1 MRSRKNDIRVSRK
14 FVPNP
19 IAIKPEIRGRCIRP
33 TRSTKPSLRDGVIEE
48 TSTLNHDGE
57 NDSTKGSRMST
68 SKKTVGSSRMGS
80 TQKLKVLSESK
91 QRRNEF
97 DDNSLVSPDQKRKR
111 SGAENYINKRFL
123 YDVVEPPK
131 RRQKKFLHFSDR
143 STAAL
148 MAVSS
153 ANLLRRHKSKTR
165 VSRQQ
170 SGGRDL
176 FSHVRSRHGRR
187 LKPKHD
193 YSPSQSDN
201 EHSVYNPSFVADSRR
216 RIRKKVLAPTV
227 KPRLNSKLER
237 NNWPRSNEC
246 NKDFYSSDE
255 QDDDEL
261 DVIISPKDYYAG
273 ASCLPTY
280 TDVFNDI
287 QKRGNIPQDET
298 SDFVDNYGRPDPCGL
313 KNRVNS
319 RRVLSPNNNQ
329 KGPTNSFLHPPVFR
343 EDGISSAVDH
353 HPSDILDF
361 CAGSNSEQFS
371 RGETASEE
379 INGQEDD
386 VGLTE
391 SRGLISRRVQQAQ
404 DDLEEDLLAPELSLI
419 TGPSTVANPDGI
431 LVSTLTDT
439 GTVLSCS
446 SASGSSR
453 RKSPVRPMQ
462 VLRTVYTSTS
472 APTIASPAMLVTG
485 SENSPFVFTSSVVA
499 NTMYTRPSGIE
510 LGHDGGD
517 MLPSGMCSVLPDN
530 NTQSFNEPNQSME
543 NSFSMSISDLKIH
556 SLGDQSHQ
564 IPSSAP
570 PSTLTSLTSVAQVS
584 VSSDGASGSKGNT
597 AVSSGLLP
605 SLLTQSNTRPVSVVP
620 QPIISRVFMA
630 PSTTRSVTTP
640 VTKPV
645 LSVSHPTVNSVS
657 ARRRPTILRRA
668 LGSGIGAPANSLI
681 TSRTVFETSNTDSDQ
696 TTSCSSRPVTVFNS
710 NGASQQQKPISLITT
725 EEPGPST
732 SLNTATPKLLQLVT
746 TSSTPSDC
754 LNPNQTASDRLFGKR
769 PAAYN
774 KVPSHTPTTVPN
786 TSQNSGTIHQS
797 PTPTNTSINTTTPY
811 RYAVVRGSADGK
823 QYVLISNPRV
833 VDQPAHDQPVVTVST
848 SATTNSTL
856 EPTYVQTSIV
866 SKNHNSEQLFPPE
879 SCIARAFK
887 VEINGA
893 HLIRMNSDGH
903 SIAGSDRQF
912 RTIYTTP
919 QGATTMAAT

>member
-1 MRSRKNDIRVSRK
+1 M
-14 FVPNP
+14 P
-19 IAIKPEIRGRCIRP
+19 A
-33 TRSTKPSLRDGVIEE
+33 
-48 TSTLNHDGE
+48 
-57 NDSTKGSRMST
+57 
-68 SKKTVGSSRMGS
+68 SKKTVGSSRVS
-80 TQKLKVLSESK
+80 SAQKLKLSESK

-97 DDNSLVSPDQKRKR
+97 DDSSLISSDQKRKR

-153 ANLLRRHKSKTR
+153 ANLLRRHKSKSR
-165 VSRQQ
+165 VSLQQ

-201 EHSVYNPSFVADSRR
+201 EHSVYNQSFVADSRR

-227 KPRLNSKLER
+227 KSRLNSKLER
-237 NNWPRSNEC
+237 TNWSKSDEC
-246 NKDFYSSDE
+246 NKGFYSSDE
-255 QDDDEL
+255 QDDGEL
-261 DVIISPKDYYAG
+261 DVVLSPKDYYAG
-273 ASCLPTY
+273 TSCLPTY

-298 SDFVDNYGRPDPCGL
+298 SDFMDNYGRPDPSGL

-319 RRVLSPNNNQ
+319 RRVLSPNSNQ
-329 KGPTNSFLHPPVFR
+329 KGSTNSFLHPTVFR
-343 EDGISSAVDH
+343 EDGISSSVDH

-361 CAGSNSEQFS
+361 CASSNSEQFS
-371 RGETASEE
+371 RGGTASED
-379 INGQEDD
+379 INGREDD

-419 TGPSTVANPDGI
+419 TGPSTVASPDGI

-510 LGHDGGD
+510 LGHDGD

-564 IPSSAP
+564 ISSSAP
-570 PSTLTSLTSVAQVS
+570 PSTLSSFASVAQVS
-584 VSSDGASGSKGNT
+584 VSSDGAI
-597 AVSSGLLP
+597 
-605 SLLTQSNTRPVSVVP
+605 SVVP

-645 LSVSHPTVNSVS
+645 LSVSHSTVNSVS

-668 LGSGIGAPANSLI
+668 LGTGISAPANSLI
-681 TSRTVFETSNTDSDQ
+681 TSRTVFETSNTDTDQ
-696 TTSCSSRPVTVFNS
+696 STSSSSRPITVFNS

-725 EEPGPST
+725 EEPGPSS
-732 SLNTATPKLLQLVT
+732 SLSTATPKLLQLVT

-774 KVPSHTPTTVPN
+774 KVSSHTPTTVPN
-786 TSQNSGTIHQS
+786 TSQNSGTVHQS
-797 PTPTNTSINTTTPY
+797 PAPTNTNINTTTPY

-833 VDQPAHDQPVVTVST
+833 VDQPVHDQPVVTVST

-856 EPTYVQTSIV
+856 EPNYVQTSVV

-879 SCIARAFK
+879 SCITRAFK

-893 HLIRMNSDGH
+893 HLIRMNSDGPP
-903 SIAGSDRQF
+903 IAGSDRQF